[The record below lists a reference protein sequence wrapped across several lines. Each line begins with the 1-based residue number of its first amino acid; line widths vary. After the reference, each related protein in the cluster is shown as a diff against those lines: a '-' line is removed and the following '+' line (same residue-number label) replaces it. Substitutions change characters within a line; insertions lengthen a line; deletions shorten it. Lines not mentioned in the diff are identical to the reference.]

1 MSSNLFDFKK
11 AIQDSGKSIYDRLP
25 LTHPLY
31 IPTDILESLLNKGL
45 KGKSLAGL
53 PLRTRSKVVKSLVC
67 EAIGYPIPDS
77 FIKTQPRFLG
87 QNFDTYV
94 QKTSNLQIWNE
105 EISAARRYVVIGVN
119 EADVITKVKIIVGNQ
134 LAFYDKTGTIT
145 KKYQARFIDGNGENS
160 KLVVSNDTLRLTP
173 FIKGGAAKNFNH
185 SPSAAPSEETLLS
198 IEEIFNRLKTLIG
211 TRFSNPGAS
220 KERTRGV
227 ELQKLVCTNLG
238 YSKYEDTGQFPD
250 VFNQI
255 LEVKLQTSPTIDL
268 GLILPSSEE
277 ELYTGNDKF
286 SSLQHKDARY
296 AVFYGELEG
305 DFVRLTQLVVVTG
318 EAFFSRFQRFE
329 GKVINGKIQLR
340 LPNDFYDL

>member
-1 MSSNLFDFKK
+1 MPSNPNDFKK
-11 AIQDSGKSIYDRLP
+11 SISESGKSIFDRLP
-25 LTHPLY
+25 LTHDLY
-31 IPTDILESLLNKGL
+31 IPTDILESLLNTGL
-45 KGKSLAGL
+45 QGKSLAGL

-67 EAIGYPIPDS
+67 EAIGYPIPNS
-77 FIKTQPRFLG
+77 FAKTQPRFLG

-94 QKTSNLQIWNE
+94 QKTNNLQIWNE
-105 EISAARRYVVIGVN
+105 EVSATRRYVVIGVN
-119 EADVITKVKIIVGNQ
+119 EADVITRVKIIVGTQ

-145 KKYQARFIDGNGENS
+145 KKYQARFTEGNGENCQLVTS
-160 KLVVSNDTLRLTP
+160 KDTSRLIPFVKGSASNR
-173 FIKGGAAKNFNH
+173 FSH
-185 SPSAAPSEETLLS
+185 SPSATPSEDMLLS

-211 TRFSNPGAS
+211 TKFSNPGAS

-238 YSKYEDTGQFPD
+238 YSRYEDTGQFPD

-277 ELYTGNDKF
+277 ELYTGNDRF

-305 DFVRLTQLVVVTG
+305 DFVKLTQLVVVTG

-340 LPNDFYDL
+340 LPNDFYNL